1 MAPDRQR
8 IRHVSEFSGVRPI
21 IFDRHGGGS
30 MKVFA
35 VAAATLALMS
45 GLAMAETTP
54 AAKAAVAKPAT
65 AVLKAAK
72 PKAAKPAAKT
82 TPAVEAEAPAAPVI
96 LEPLANS
103 LQTYAAFQQNI
114 DLVNGG
120 SIQNAKDIERA
131 LDKAAAINRD
141 QLTRGYIAYG
151 ALTAAR
157 NERFVAEVRK
167 IAASYGKERVMK
179 ALANNYTYAGTI
191 PGGAEAT
198 DYIVRAAATDSDRV
212 KQAGERLKTRAREA
226 QKLKW
231 GTALSGPTGP
241 RMSRIK
247 AAATEAPAA
256 ALSAEMNDK
265 LKIVPG
271 SGDPSANPVSFGGDS
286 FWSALGGGAP
296 TATLTA
302 LPQAKPIAWTTSSGG
317 SAIRGAML
325 SLGAMY
331 AIDATMDQPETT
343 RALLNN
349 NLTNSCLQRAQLQF
363 YQCVASAHFNYEN
376 MACVGEAGLI
386 TVGNCFADATK

>member
-1 MAPDRQR
+1 
-8 IRHVSEFSGVRPI
+8 
-21 IFDRHGGGS
+21 

-45 GLAMAETTP
+45 GWAMAETTP
-54 AAKAAVAKPAT
+54 AANAPVAKPAA
-65 AVLKAAK
+65 AVLKSAK
-72 PKAAKPAAKT
+72 AKAKAAKAA
-82 TPAVEAEAPAAPVI
+82 PAVPTAETTAAPVI

-103 LQTYAAFQQNI
+103 LQTYAQFQQNI

-167 IAASYGKERVMK
+167 IAASYGKERVVK
-179 ALANNYTYAGTI
+179 ALSNNYTYAGTI

-198 DYIVRAAATDSDRV
+198 DYIVRAAMTDSDRV
-212 KQAGERLKTRAREA
+212 KEAGERLKTRAREV

-231 GTALSGPTGP
+231 GTALSGPAAP

-247 AAATEAPAA
+247 ATATETPAA
-256 ALSAEMNDK
+256 ALSVEMNDK

-286 FWSALGGGAP
+286 FWSALGGAP

-302 LPQAKPIAWTTSSGG
+302 LPSAKPIAWTTNSGG

-325 SLGAMY
+325 SLGAIY
-331 AIDATMDQPETT
+331 ALDATMDQPETT

>member
-1 MAPDRQR
+1 
-8 IRHVSEFSGVRPI
+8 
-21 IFDRHGGGS
+21 

-35 VAAATLALMS
+35 FAAATLALMS

-54 AAKAAVAKPAT
+54 AAKAAAANPAAASVKSAKPKT
-65 AVLKAAK
+65 AKAAK
-72 PKAAKPAAKT
+72 A
-82 TPAVEAEAPAAPVI
+82 APAPVAETVAPPVI

-114 DLVNGG
+114 ELVNGG
-120 SIQNAKDIERA
+120 SIQDAKDIERA

-167 IAASYGKERVMK
+167 IAAAYGKERVVK
-179 ALANNYTYAGTI
+179 ALSNNYTYAGTI

-198 DYIVRAAATDSDRV
+198 NYIVRAASTDSARV
-212 KQAGERLKTRAREA
+212 LQAGERLKTRAREA
-226 QKLKW
+226 QALKW
-231 GTALSGPTGP
+231 GKALSGPTGP
-241 RMSRIK
+241 RMTRIK
-247 AAATEAPAA
+247 SAATAAPAA
-256 ALSAEMNDK
+256 TLSAEMNDK

-271 SGDPSANPVSFGGDS
+271 SGDPNANPVSFGGDS
-286 FWSALGGGAP
+286 FWSALGGAP
-296 TATLTA
+296 TAMLTA
-302 LPQAKPIAWTTSSGG
+302 LPQAKPISWTTSSGG